1 MLNLHDTYQRNADG
15 ALNKGKP
22 CRAMGID
29 IGTTTV
35 SVVLLD
41 GMSGE
46 LLGKSTV
53 VHGADLPGDLPEAHL
68 QDPDKLTTAALQAA
82 EALMEQCGASD
93 CIGLTGQMHGMLYVN
108 GEGQAV
114 SPLYTWRDGRGVLPG
129 NGGSCAEQLRRTGGE
144 ASAGFGLTTHFWLQK
159 QGGIPQNAA
168 GMVTISDYL
177 GMRLCG
183 RTVPIIARDMAASW
197 GSFDLRQGDFCREA
211 LERCGVDTAYLP
223 EVAWEH
229 GVMGYVAGGC
239 GKGAP
244 VVVSLGDNQ
253 ASVFGSVRDLCS
265 TVLLNI
271 GTGSQISVGTTGH
284 HDCGGS
290 IELRPCVGGT
300 SLLVGSGLCG
310 GSAYATLER
319 FYREIAGTETPMYG
333 MMEQQARQFLYE
345 YGMEAAWK
353 VRTTFAGTRSDPDAR
368 GMVGGISTGNFRPG
382 ALTLGVLQG
391 ILEELHGM
399 YRQMCEMTG
408 TEAIRL
414 VGSGNGIRKNALLRE
429 LAEERFGMALEVPI
443 WEEEAA
449 CGAALHALAACG
461 LQNSIEAAQQ
471 LIRYGSAK

>member
-1 MLNLHDTYQRNADG
+1 MNLHDTYQRNADG
-15 ALNKGKP
+15 ALNEGKP

-368 GMVGGISTGNFRPG
+368 GMVGGNQYGEFPPWRPDPGSSSGNFGRASRDVPSDVRNDRNRG
-382 ALTLGVLQG
+382 HPIG
-391 ILEELHGM
+391 
-399 YRQMCEMTG
+399 
-408 TEAIRL
+408 
-414 VGSGNGIRKNALLRE
+414 GIRQRDSEKCTAAGAGRGAVWHGAGGSNLGRGGGLRCS
-429 LAEERFGMALEVPI
+429 
-443 WEEEAA
+443 AA
-449 CGAALHALAACG
+449 CAGGLRAAEQYRSCAA
-461 LQNSIEAAQQ
+461 ADP
-471 LIRYGSAK
+471 IRIS

>member
-1 MLNLHDTYQRNADG
+1 MQVTSAWKVCRWLEGCFDFLDQLLFSGRTSVMNLHDTYQRNADG
-15 ALNKGKP
+15 ALNEGKP

-319 FYREIAGTETPMYG
+319 FYREIAGTYG
-333 MMEQQARQFLYE
+333 EFPPWRPDPGSSSGNFGRASRDVPSD
-345 YGMEAAWK
+345 
-353 VRTTFAGTRSDPDAR
+353 VRNDRNR
-368 GMVGGISTGNFRPG
+368 GHPIGGIRQRDSEKCTAAG
-382 ALTLGVLQG
+382 AGRGAVWHGAGGSNLGRG
-391 ILEELHGM
+391 G
-399 YRQMCEMTG
+399 G
-408 TEAIRL
+408 
-414 VGSGNGIRKNALLRE
+414 LRCS
-429 LAEERFGMALEVPI
+429 
-443 WEEEAA
+443 AA
-449 CGAALHALAACG
+449 CAGGLRAAEQYRSCAA
-461 LQNSIEAAQQ
+461 ADP
-471 LIRYGSAK
+471 IRIS

>member
-1 MLNLHDTYQRNADG
+1 MNLHDTYQRNADG
-15 ALNKGKP
+15 ALNEGKP

-265 TVLLNI
+265 TVLLN
-271 GTGSQISVGTTGH
+271 
-284 HDCGGS
+284 
-290 IELRPCVGGT
+290 L
-300 SLLVGSGLCG
+300 SL
-310 GSAYATLER
+310 
-319 FYREIAGTETPMYG
+319 IH
-333 MMEQQARQFLYE
+333 
-345 YGMEAAWK
+345 
-353 VRTTFAGTRSDPDAR
+353 
-368 GMVGGISTGNFRPG
+368 I
-382 ALTLGVLQG
+382 
-391 ILEELHGM
+391 
-399 YRQMCEMTG
+399 
-408 TEAIRL
+408 
-414 VGSGNGIRKNALLRE
+414 
-429 LAEERFGMALEVPI
+429 
-443 WEEEAA
+443 
-449 CGAALHALAACG
+449 
-461 LQNSIEAAQQ
+461 
-471 LIRYGSAK
+471 